1 MNKRSHN
8 QGTVFQDAST
18 GRWVAEVSAGYD
30 ETGKRKRIRR
40 KARTKTEALAKLKE
54 EKPDL
59 AIIDVMMPVMN
70 GYETIDA
77 IRKDGTHHFPILVMS
92 AIQPPRAKMEEQQWA
107 GFLKK
112 PFSLRDLVDTVTRLT
127 PA

>member
-1 MNKRSHN
+1 MK
-8 QGTVFQDAST
+8 TVLVVDDEQDIAEAIQAILEEEQLRVVICGN
-18 GRWVAEVSAGYD
+18 GR
-30 ETGKRKRIRR
+30 
-40 KARTKTEALAKLKE
+40 EALARLKD

-77 IRKDGTHHFPILVMS
+77 IRKDGTLHFPILVMS
-92 AIQPPRAKMEEQQWA
+92 AIQPPKAKAEEQQWA

-112 PFSLRDLVDTVTRLT
+112 PFSLRDLVDTVERLT
-127 PA
+127 SS

>member
-1 MNKRSHN
+1 MK
-8 QGTVFQDAST
+8 TVLVVDDEQDIAEAIQAILEEEQLRVVVCGN
-18 GRWVAEVSAGYD
+18 GR
-30 ETGKRKRIRR
+30 
-40 KARTKTEALAKLKE
+40 EALARLKE
-54 EKPDL
+54 EQPDL

-92 AIQPPRAKMEEQQWA
+92 AIQPPKAKMEEQQWA

-112 PFSLRDLVDTVTRLT
+112 PFSLRDLVDTVERLT
-127 PA
+127 SS

>member
-1 MNKRSHN
+1 MK
-8 QGTVFQDAST
+8 TVLVVDDEQDIAEAIQAILEEEQLRVVICGN
-18 GRWVAEVSAGYD
+18 GR
-30 ETGKRKRIRR
+30 
-40 KARTKTEALAKLKE
+40 EALARLQE

-77 IRKDGTHHFPILVMS
+77 IRQRGGHPFPILVMS
-92 AIQPPRAKMEEQQWA
+92 AIQPPKAKAEEQQWA

-112 PFSLRDLVDTVTRLT
+112 PFSLRDLVDAVTRLT
-127 PA
+127 TS

>member
-1 MNKRSHN
+1 MK
-8 QGTVFQDAST
+8 TVLVVDDEQDIAEAIQAILEEEALRVVICGN
-18 GRWVAEVSAGYD
+18 GR
-30 ETGKRKRIRR
+30 
-40 KARTKTEALAKLKE
+40 EALARLKE

-92 AIQPPRAKMEEQQWA
+92 AIQPPRAKAEEQKWA

-112 PFSLRDLVDTVTRLT
+112 PFSLRDLVDTVARLT
-127 PA
+127 AS

>member
-1 MNKRSHN
+1 MK
-8 QGTVFQDAST
+8 TVLVVDDELDIAEAIQAILEEEQLRVVVCGN
-18 GRWVAEVSAGYD
+18 GR
-30 ETGKRKRIRR
+30 
-40 KARTKTEALAKLKE
+40 EALARLKE

-92 AIQPPRAKMEEQQWA
+92 AIQPPKTKMEEQQWA

-112 PFSLRDLVDTVTRLT
+112 PFSLRDLVDTVERLT
-127 PA
+127 SS